1 MKLTKVNTKFYNKD
15 LFLEMKTLYISKF
28 EADAKE

>member
-1 MKLTKVNTKFYNKD
+1 VSTKFYNKE
-15 LFLEMKTLYISKF
+15 LFLKMKTLYISKF